1 MGSTMI
7 LARILAPSDYGIN
20 AMAVAIT
27 GFAMIFSNLGLS
39 TATIQRTDITHEQVS
54 TLFWINAGIGVLLT
68 LIVAALAPA
77 VALFYKT
84 PELVGV
90 MVSLSIIFTISGLS
104 VQHNA
109 LLTRQ
114 MRFLPIAAIR
124 VLSLVSGILVAI
136 VTAYY
141 GFGYWALVF
150 NSLTNITVGTLG
162 SWFACKWVP
171 GLPSRKA
178 GVGAMIK
185 FGADLVSFDVVNYF
199 ARNLDNILIGR
210 FLGAATLGLYSK
222 AYQLLMMPITNLRGP
237 ITNVAMPAL
246 SRLQDEPEKYRDYYL
261 KCVSLLAFVSM
272 PLVAFMFVCTDQ
284 LITLLL
290 GSQWLGAGVLFK
302 ILAVAAF
309 IQPVSST
316 SGMVLISTGQS
327 RLYLK
332 LGLVSSV
339 FICISFVAGLPWG
352 AKGVAAGYVIINYVL
367 LMPILF
373 YTFKNTAVRLHD
385 FFSVII
391 KPMIAS
397 IVMAFG
403 CLILLFY
410 IADFNVFFILMIGFL
425 SSALIYLIVFS
436 IMPGGFITLKEYFSY
451 GRLLYERRG

>member
-1 MGSTMI
+1 
-7 LARILAPSDYGIN
+7 
-20 AMAVAIT
+20 
-27 GFAMIFSNLGLS
+27 
-39 TATIQRTDITHEQVS
+39 
-54 TLFWINAGIGVLLT
+54 
-68 LIVAALAPA
+68 
-77 VALFYKT
+77 
-84 PELVGV
+84 

-124 VLSLVSGILVAI
+124 VISLVSGILVAI

-162 SWFACKWVP
+162 SWFACKWIP

-284 LITLLL
+284 LIMLLL

-309 IQPVSST
+309 IEPISGT
-316 SGMVLISTGQS
+316 TGMVLISTGQS
-327 RLYLK
+327 RRYLRI
-332 LGLVSSV
+332 GLVGSV
-339 FICISFVAGLPWG
+339 FVCLSFVVGLPWG
-352 AKGVAAGYVIINYVL
+352 AKGVATGYAFTKYVL
-367 LMPILF
+367 LMPVLC
-373 YTFKNTAVRLHD
+373 YAFKDTTVSIKD
-385 FFSVII
+385 FFSAIF
-391 KPMIAS
+391 KPLIAS
-397 IVMAFG
+397 FGMAFW
-403 CLILLFY
+403 CFLVLVYTVNLNSFY
-410 IADFNVFFILMIGFL
+410 VLVIGFT
-425 SSALIYLIVFS
+425 SSAFIYLIIFS
-436 IMPGGFITLKEYFSY
+436 IIPGGFKSIQEYFTY
-451 GRLLYERRG
+451 GRLLFERNS